1 MHFFDIIIMEGI
13 YEKIVNDIVEI
24 LKKLANKIVL
34 DEYLEEISRFD
45 YNILTK
51 KDKKEIF
58 KSEKR

>member
-13 YEKIVNDIVEI
+13 YGKNN
-24 LKKLANKIVL
+24 KWYSRNNKIVF

-51 KDKKEIF
+51 KDKKEIL
-58 KSEKR
+58 KAEKRWY

>member
-1 MHFFDIIIMEGI
+1 MK
-13 YEKIVNDIVEI
+13 KIVNDIVEI

-51 KDKKEIF
+51 KDKKEIL
-58 KSEKR
+58 KAEKR

>member
-1 MHFFDIIIMEGI
+1 M
-13 YEKIVNDIVEI
+13 EKIVNDIVEI
-24 LKKLANKIVL
+24 LKKLANKIVV